1 MGGALT
7 SLRLRHMTSVC
18 IAAKGPVPGGSQW
31 NAATSW
37 IEKKALHLKADA
49 GPRKECRVCVMI

>member
-18 IAAKGPVPGGSQW
+18 IAAKGFVLGGSQW
-31 NAATSW
+31 N
-37 IEKKALHLKADA
+37 
-49 GPRKECRVCVMI
+49 VCNGSKSETGGKTETGH